1 MCDIAC
7 IFIMQEKWDKEWESH
22 KTKEPTTALEE
33 AKVSFLRA

>member
-1 MCDIAC
+1 
-7 IFIMQEKWDKEWESH
+7 MQEKWDKEWESH